1 MKKTT
6 IFATLA
12 TNEAK
17 PNRFISLAL
26 LAVLSFIAN
35 TNAVDWDKILKETGK
50 VLEQMAK
57 NVDIPQT
64 AIAVQRNDPKAN
76 QGGIIN
82 VFIDGVEQKNG
93 MKDGQTQSYLVNNGV
108 HAIYLECPE
117 GVSTALNFTAS
128 SQPIVF
134 LATYEEPAWLFAS
147 PKCKLEKMPDDTG
160 KIQQNNNKQKND
172 NSSQK
177 YDVAEELEK
186 FANLKNK
193 GIITEEEFNAK
204 KKQLLGL

>member
-1 MKKTT
+1 MRTNQQQ
-6 IFATLA
+6 TLS
-12 TNEAK
+12 
-17 PNRFISLAL
+17 ISLAL
-26 LAVLSFIAN
+26 LAVLSFITN
-35 TNAVDWDKILKETGK
+35 TSAVDWDKILKETGN
-50 VLEQMAK
+50 VLEQVAK
-57 NVDIPQT
+57 NINIPQT

-76 QGGIIN
+76 KGGIIK
-82 VFIDGVEQKNG
+82 VFINGLEQKDG
-93 MKDGQTQSYLVNNGV
+93 IKDGQTKSYIVNNGV
-108 HAIYLECPE
+108 NTIYLECPE
-117 GVSTALNFTAS
+117 GVSTVLDFTAN

-147 PKCKLEKMPDDTG
+147 PKCKIEIIPDDTG
-160 KIQQNNNKQKND
+160 KIQQNYNKQKND